1 MLDFYGAVA
10 QLVERQVEALRV
22 GSSSLSG
29 PTIWKCPIT
38 GIGPPWKGAWW
49 EQNSC
54 MEVRALPFPLTFGSI
69 VLIGKAPG
77 SNPVVRKFL
86 M

>member
-29 PTIWKCPIT
+29 PTIWKCPII
-38 GIGPPWKGAWW
+38 GIGPPWNGAWW
-49 EQNSC
+49 RKLHGGSSPPISAN
-54 MEVRALPFPLTFGSI
+54 FGSI
-69 VLIGKAPG
+69 DLIGKAPG
-77 SNPVVRKFL
+77 SNPAVRKFL